1 MTKVGIWGSRI
12 RMKRGD
18 QYMGGLTHARLRQDR
33 SSAPEHVDDEVC
45 GDGDVSQAVP
55 HGPSTW

>member
-18 QYMGGLTHARLRQDR
+18 QYMGGLTHARLRQER
-33 SSAPEHVDDEVC
+33 GCAPEHVDDEVC
-45 GDGDVSQAVP
+45 GDGDVSQAGP
-55 HGPSTW
+55 HGPY